1 MGTTWPHLRGISA
14 ARDDR
19 DPLRVFGQVNLSV
32 LCPPP
37 RWVAS
42 CAHPLAGSWVISV
55 QASLLGVQGQGP
67 GIRRKL
73 RDLYHFRSL
82 RRLCIGHCHVWQTMP
97 PERPNFLS
105 VVRSRFLS
113 LVNLRIQPCKPLR
126 IHLANL
132 SSCSLAV
139 IVFYCLDMGLD
150 YIFPPYPMSRAI
162 WQWLTFTFAMQP
174 QICVDRG
181 CSRSIRSSARL
192 FEEARSYSQH
202 EESTNTT
209 LHPESSCDCR
219 FVNESDR
226 GMCSSQGANCVE
238 PVFAERRSRP
248 GP

>member
-1 MGTTWPHLRGISA
+1 MIVILCGCSA
-14 ARDDR
+14 KSIF
-19 DPLRVFGQVNLSV
+19 P
-32 LCPPP
+32 
-37 RWVAS
+37 S
-42 CAHPLAGSWVISV
+42 CAHPLAGSRLVPTPSLGRGSYPCRHRFLACRDKVQVFGVNSAIYIISV
-55 QASLLGVQGQGP
+55 VSAGCASAIVMCG
-67 GIRRKL
+67 RRCPL
-73 RDLYHFRSL
+73 NGR
-82 RRLCIGHCHVWQTMP
+82 I
-97 PERPNFLS
+97 FLS

-162 WQWLTFTFAMQP
+162 WQWLTFTFTMQP